1 MRKITYITG
10 TRADFGLMFNTLKA
24 INANSDMQLD
34 IVVTGMH
41 LSASHGMTINEVK
54 ASGFTIRQTV
64 SVDLEPYSGATMAKN
79 IGHMLTGFVTAL
91 ENNTPDLVLLLGDR
105 GEMLAGALAAIHLNV
120 HVAHIHGGERSGTV
134 DELVRHAISKL
145 SHFHFTATE
154 NARERLLKM
163 GENPE
168 NIYTSGAPG
177 IDGIN
182 VIACYSRNDLAQMV
196 QLDSEKPIA
205 LFIYHPVLQETEG
218 SGKAVEFIIAIL
230 RAKGVQMV
238 TLMPNSNAGSQAIR
252 DVLEQEM
259 DQSDI
264 AVLDHLSR
272 DKFLSWMKQVD
283 VMVGNSSAGI
293 IESGSFGTPV
303 INIGMRQN
311 LRERNN
317 NVLDIMDCFTEF
329 ATALD
334 TVLSQG
340 RFATVNIY
348 GDGQAAMNISSALV
362 DLPLTNAV
370 LLKTNVY

>member
-1 MRKITYITG
+1 
-10 TRADFGLMFNTLKA
+10 
-24 INANSDMQLD
+24 
-34 IVVTGMH
+34 
-41 LSASHGMTINEVK
+41 
-54 ASGFTIRQTV
+54 
-64 SVDLEPYSGATMAKN
+64 
-79 IGHMLTGFVTAL
+79 
-91 ENNTPDLVLLLGDR
+91 
-105 GEMLAGALAAIHLNV
+105 
-120 HVAHIHGGERSGTV
+120 
-134 DELVRHAISKL
+134 
-145 SHFHFTATE
+145 
-154 NARERLLKM
+154 
-163 GENPE
+163 
-168 NIYTSGAPG
+168 
-177 IDGIN
+177 
-182 VIACYSRNDLAQMV
+182 
-196 QLDSEKPIA
+196 
-205 LFIYHPVLQETEG
+205 
-218 SGKAVEFIIAIL
+218 
-230 RAKGVQMV
+230 MV
-238 TLMPNSNAGSQAIR
+238 TLMPNSDAGSQAIR